1 MKIEDLPRF
10 VVDYLLEEVF
20 NNVWRDTAKYQHLD
34 FVNFKDCYYSG
45 RLYGDWVKIE
55 TDMLQ
60 ELAKENALE
69 HLQNCANVIVMPE
82 TIQELTKLHKFINH
96 EN

>member
-1 MKIEDLPRF
+1 MKIKDLPKF

-20 NNVWRDTAKYQHLD
+20 NNKWGHNKIYLD
-34 FVNFKDCYYSG
+34 IDVHSFKACYHNGGLHDDYNEI
-45 RLYGDWVKIE
+45 DA
-55 TDMLQ
+55 DMLQ
-60 ELAKENALE
+60 ELAKENALA

-82 TIQELTKLHKFINH
+82 TIQELTKLHNFINH

>member
-10 VVDYLLEEVF
+10 VVDYLLEEVY
-20 NNVWRDTAKYQHLD
+20 NDKYYLKDPDGCLAKFLAE
-34 FVNFKDCYYSG
+34 YYEGS
-45 RLYGDWVKIE
+45 LHEYKELE

-60 ELAKENALE
+60 ELAKENALA

-82 TIQELTKLHKFINH
+82 TIQELAKLHKFINH